1 MAVVVRIPT
10 ALRALT
16 GGADEVTSAGA
27 TVGAVL
33 DELDA
38 RFPGLYARVCDERGV
53 RRFINVYVGEDDV
66 RYTGGLA
73 TPVASGQ
80 TITIVPAVAGG

>member
-16 GGADEVTSAGA
+16 GGADEVTSSGA

-33 DELDA
+33 DDLDA
-38 RFPGLYARVCDERGV
+38 RFPGVRARLCDERGV
-53 RRFINVYVGEDDV
+53 RRFVNVYVGDDDV
-66 RYTGGLA
+66 RHTGGLA
-73 TPVASGQ
+73 TPVEDGQ
-80 TITIVPAVAGG
+80 IVTIVPAVAGG

>member
-16 GGADEVTSAGA
+16 GADEVTSSGA

-33 DELDA
+33 DDLDA
-38 RFPGLYARVCDERGV
+38 RFPGLRARLCDERGV
-53 RRFINVYVGEDDV
+53 RRFVNVYVGEDDV

-73 TPVASGQ
+73 TPVVDGQ